1 MWACESV
8 RASPV
13 CLYGFPRG
21 SSGKEYAC
29 NVGDTEMHVQFLGW
43 EYPLEEKMATQ
54 SSILAWKIP
63 WTEDP
68 GGRQSTG
75 SQRVKHSW
83 ACIHVMCVCMDINHI
98 NILQK
103 SIRETWAK
111 KFLINFYQRESVK
124 LYSESNT
131 YSESLGLY
139 DPNHQRFAEIKLQAA
154 KLPLKVGTSCQ
165 HKGLDWDRSALFG
178 PNKAQLYTSHTG
190 LLNDVRGWG
199 THKTQLSHLG
209 KLPRTPT
216 SHDEATQLIDAQSLS
231 HTQPFATSRT
241 VGCNLSIGFSKQ
253 VYWSGLPYPS
263 PEDLPD
269 PGIKP

>member
-1 MWACESV
+1 
-8 RASPV
+8 
-13 CLYGFPRG
+13 
-21 SSGKEYAC
+21 
-29 NVGDTEMHVQFLGW
+29 MHVQFLGW

-68 GGRQSTG
+68 GGQQSTG

-83 ACIHVMCVCMDINHI
+83 ACIQAMCVCMDIRHI

-103 SIRETWAK
+103 SIWENWAK
-111 KFLINFYQRESVK
+111 KFLINFYQRESVQ

-131 YSESLGLY
+131 YSESLGLN

-165 HKGLDWDRSALFG
+165 HKGLDWNRSALFG
-178 PNKAQLYTSHTG
+178 PNKEHLYTSCSG

-209 KLPRTPT
+209 KLRRTPT

-231 HTQPFATSRT
+231 HTQPFATSQT
-241 VGCNLSIGFSKQ
+241 VGCNLSIGFSRQ
-253 VYWSGLPYPS
+253 VYWSGLPRPS